1 MAGHRAMNA
10 PILVTGATGRVGGI
24 GRHAAAELVTRGLPV
39 RAMVRKL
46 DERSDALQRLGIDVV
61 VGDFADYESLLAAM
75 ENVKAAYFSYPV
87 GQGLTEAAGLFAA
100 AGREQRLRTV
110 VDLSLDAAFPRSTS
124 PQGRAEWIAERI
136 FEWAGFGGTHLRV
149 AAFFMENLATLYG
162 NQIREQGEIRNS
174 FGDLEVSWI
183 AGSDVGAMVAALLT
197 EPDAIEER
205 TTIVGA
211 GQRAD
216 HAAVAEIISDATGH
230 PVRYS
235 AITPDEWRADL
246 IAGATAAGHADPSV
260 ADHLTAQSVA
270 LRRHHTHRFDDD
282 VSRLTGRE
290 PVTLADFIARN
301 RQLFMP

>member
-110 VDLSLDAAFPRSTS
+110 VALSLDAAFPRSTS
-124 PQGRAEWIAERI
+124 PQGRAE
-136 FEWAGFGGTHLRV
+136 
-149 AAFFMENLATLYG
+149 
-162 NQIREQGEIRNS
+162 
-174 FGDLEVSWI
+174 
-183 AGSDVGAMVAALLT
+183 
-197 EPDAIEER
+197 
-205 TTIVGA
+205 
-211 GQRAD
+211 
-216 HAAVAEIISDATGH
+216 
-230 PVRYS
+230 
-235 AITPDEWRADL
+235 
-246 IAGATAAGHADPSV
+246 
-260 ADHLTAQSVA
+260 
-270 LRRHHTHRFDDD
+270 
-282 VSRLTGRE
+282 
-290 PVTLADFIARN
+290 
-301 RQLFMP
+301 